1 MLGAYRRDIGIRR
14 HPAGFVGSS
23 WRPRKPTPKLSS
35 STRLRCLRRTA
46 EERAAPRPD
55 STTGTAM
62 QTIRLTFITLGL
74 TVLAST
80 ATAAPRCD
88 APRDQADR
96 TACAKAAESPSALRQ
111 YVERTRAIHQ
121 LYYWDYTTPEQVERQ
136 HARAAEARQRLAAR
150 D

>member
-1 MLGAYRRDIGIRR
+1 
-14 HPAGFVGSS
+14 
-23 WRPRKPTPKLSS
+23 
-35 STRLRCLRRTA
+35 
-46 EERAAPRPD
+46 
-55 STTGTAM
+55 M

-136 HARAAEARQRLAAR
+136 HARAAEARERLAAR